1 MSQVVPKVSVIMPA
15 FNVKAFIAEAINS
28 VFLQDV
34 PGVEILVI
42 DDGSRD
48 GTADFV
54 EQNFPVVRL
63 FRKENGGSATARN
76 VGLRE
81 ARGEYIAFLDADDV
95 WLPGKLKAQLDYFEA
110 HPDIAMLGTGFAPW
124 VADADGRF
132 GDPAALAAGNAAIDP
147 AAVDPD
153 ASGWGYHKMLLDNYV
168 WTTTVMMRRALVER
182 IGLFDETLRLG
193 QDYDF
198 FLRASRETEIHVLK
212 RVFAVYRQHPGS
224 AIARG
229 ADFNYAAHIIRRAT
243 GRWGLSSPNGES
255 ITPQQL
261 SARLQHIHFSCGY
274 RHYGKSLYDKALSEF
289 LASAREKPTHLR
301 SWAYAALSWLQS
313 LKGARA

>member
-63 FRKENGGSATARN
+63 FRKDNGGSATARN

-95 WLPGKLKAQLDYFEA
+95 WLPGKLKAQLDYFEG

-261 SARLQHIHFSCGY
+261 SERLQHIHFSCGY
-274 RHYGKSLYDKALSEF
+274 RHYSKGHYGKAMPEF
-289 LASAREKPTHLR
+289 IASCREKPSHLK
-301 SWAYAALSWLQS
+301 SWIFATVCWLCGIVEG
-313 LKGARA
+313 KK

>member
-1 MSQVVPKVSVIMPA
+1 MSQDIPRVSVVVPA
-15 FNVKAFIAEAINS
+15 FNVKAFIAEAIRS
-28 VFLQDV
+28 VEMQGV
-34 PGVEILVI
+34 PAVEILVI

-48 GTADFV
+48 GTADYV
-54 EQNFPVVRL
+54 EEHFPAVRL

-81 ARGEYIAFLDADDV
+81 AKGEYIAFLDADDV

-124 VADADGRF
+124 VADASGKFD
-132 GDPAALAAGNAAIDP
+132 DPAALAVGNAEIEPGAIDP
-147 AAVDPD
+147 E

-168 WTTTVMMRRALVER
+168 WTTTVMMRRALVEK

-212 RVFAVYRQHPGS
+212 GVFAVYRQHPGS

-261 SARLQHIHFSCGY
+261 SERLQHIHFSCGY
-274 RHYGKSLYDKALSEF
+274 RHYGKALYRKALSEF
-289 LASAREKPTHLR
+289 LASAKEKPTHLR
-301 SWAYAALSWLQS
+301 SWAYAALSWLRS
-313 LKGARA
+313 LQGAKE

>member
-1 MSQVVPKVSVIMPA
+1 MNQVVPKVSVVMPA

-28 VFLQDV
+28 VFLQDM

-132 GDPAALAAGNAAIDP
+132 GDPAALAAGNAVIDP

-168 WTTTVMMRRALVER
+168 WTTTVMMRRALVEK

-274 RHYGKSLYDKALSEF
+274 RHCSKGHYGKALPEF
-289 LASAREKPTHLR
+289 IASCREKPSHFKSWIFAAVCWLR
-301 SWAYAALSWLQS
+301 GIVEG
-313 LKGARA
+313 KK